1 MKQYKVQAPD
11 GSMLTIEGPEGASDE
26 EVITQAQRLWSEQQ
40 QQTQQQQDTPMP
52 QTMPQQQQQQAEP
65 TVGDKILRQLGL
77 TARMGYE
84 AFTSPA
90 KAVLEAGKTAYNL
103 MTPEGSA
110 KIPSFYGAESQMLS
124 SMGVPEPE
132 TMIER
137 GVQVG
142 GQAML
147 GTAGLAKAAPKIP
160 TVAAEMSRQIP
171 ATGVAGFT
179 SVPVS
184 EITKEMTNSDV
195 AALLAGVGVSV
206 LTASGTA
213 KTIAAVESG
222 KTPLFTIDEVR
233 RRAAQAYQR
242 INDTGVTIKPES
254 TSRMVQNIEQSLK
267 DARMV
272 KNTASGNELT
282 ARIDEVKEILKNNTL
297 DFNTL
302 EKVRGVFN
310 DLRISKDAD
319 IKRLGSTAVAEIDN
333 FISSL
338 SNKDLIAGSEK
349 QLGKAVKE
357 IVSARKDWRNSSRAT
372 ILEDVLNTADARSLD
387 PKASE
392 SELIRRGFINI
403 AADPAKMKLFSTQEQ
418 NIIKSVAN
426 GGSLDNLLSLVARFN
441 PARSQLVTG
450 GTILGATQSPVI
462 AGTVAGTGLAAD
474 LLQGQ
479 LRRRAA
485 EQAVKRIASGQAL
498 RQPLSASER
507 GLLTGIFGQPSQ
519 QEQ

>member
-11 GSMLTIEGPEGASDE
+11 GSMITLEGPEGASDE
-26 EVITQAQRLWSEQQ
+26 EVIAQAQRLWTEQQ
-40 QQTQQQQDTPMP
+40 SAPLAQQQPT
-52 QTMPQQQQQQAEP
+52 QAESSI
-65 TVGDKILRQLGL
+65 GDKMLRQLGL

-103 MTPEGSA
+103 MAPEGSA

-147 GTAGLAKAAPKIP
+147 GTAGLARAAPNIP
-160 TVAAEMSRQIP
+160 AVAGEMGRQIP
-171 ATGVAGFT
+171 AAGAAGLA
-179 SVPVS
+179 SVPAA
-184 EITKEMTNSDV
+184 EITKEMTGSDV
-195 AALLAGVGVSV
+195 AALLAGVGVGAI
-206 LTASGTA
+206 TASGTA
-213 KTIAAVESG
+213 KTIASIEAG
-222 KTPLFTIDEVR
+222 KTPLFTIDQVR

-242 INDTGVTIKPES
+242 INDTGVTLKPES
-254 TSRMVQNIEQSLK
+254 TSKMVANVEQGLK

-272 KNTASGNELT
+272 KGTASANELN
-282 ARIDEVKEILKNNTL
+282 ARVEEVKEILKSNTL

-302 EKVRGVFN
+302 EKARGIMN
-310 DLRISKDAD
+310 DLRISKDPD
-319 IKRLGSTAVAEIDN
+319 IRRLGGVATAEIDN

-338 SNKDLIAGSEK
+338 SGKDLVAGSQKE
-349 QLGKAVKE
+349 LGKAVKE

-372 ILEDVLNTADARSLD
+372 ILEDALNTAEIKALD

-403 AADPAKMKLFSTQEQ
+403 AASPSKMKLFSTQEQ

-426 GGSLDNLLSLVARFN
+426 GGSLDGLLSLVSRFN
-441 PARSQLVTG
+441 PARSQLVAG
-450 GTILGATQSPVI
+450 GTLVGATQSPIAAGVI
-462 AGTVAGTGLAAD
+462 GGTGLAAD
-474 LLQGQ
+474 VLQGQ

-485 EQAVKRIASGQAL
+485 EQAVSRIASGQAL

-507 GLLTGIFGQPSQ
+507 GLFTGIFGPYE

>member
-11 GSMLTIEGPEGASDE
+11 GTMITVEGPEGASDD

-40 QQTQQQQDTPMP
+40 QAP
-52 QTMPQQQQQQAEP
+52 TMPQQQQQQAEP
-65 TVGDKILRQLGL
+65 SLGDKMLRQLGL

-103 MTPEGSA
+103 MAPEGSA

-132 TMIER
+132 TMLER

-147 GTAGLAKAAPKIP
+147 GTAGLARAAPNIP
-160 TVAAEMSRQIP
+160 AVAGEMGRQIP
-171 ATGVAGFT
+171 AAGAAGLA
-179 SVPVS
+179 SVPAA
-184 EITKEMTNSDV
+184 EITKEMTGSDV
-195 AALLAGVGVSV
+195 AALLAGVGVGAI
-206 LTASGTA
+206 TASGTA
-213 KTIAAVESG
+213 KTIASIESG
-222 KTPLFTIDEVR
+222 KTPLFTIDQVR

-254 TSRMVQNIEQSLK
+254 TSKMVSNIEQGLK

-272 KNTASGNELT
+272 KGTATADELN
-282 ARIDEVKEILKNNTL
+282 ARVNEVKEILNSNIL

-302 EKVRGVFN
+302 EKARGIMN
-310 DLRISKDAD
+310 DLRISKDPD
-319 IKRLGSTAVAEIDN
+319 IRRLGGVATAEIDN

-338 SNKDLIAGSEK
+338 SGKDLVAGSEK

-372 ILEDVLNTADARSLD
+372 VLEEALNTAEVKALD

-403 AADPAKMKLFSTQEQ
+403 AASPAKMKLFSTQEQ

-426 GGSLDNLLSLVARFN
+426 GGSLDSLLTLVARFN

>member
-11 GSMLTIEGPEGASDE
+11 GTMITVEGPEGASDD

-40 QQTQQQQDTPMP
+40 QAP
-52 QTMPQQQQQQAEP
+52 TMPQQQQQQAEP
-65 TVGDKILRQLGL
+65 SIGDKMLRQLGL

-103 MTPEGSA
+103 MAPEGSA

-147 GTAGLAKAAPKIP
+147 GTAGLARAAPNIP
-160 TVAAEMSRQIP
+160 AVAGEMGRQIP
-171 ATGVAGFT
+171 AAGAAGLA
-179 SVPVS
+179 SVPAAEV
-184 EITKEMTNSDV
+184 TKEMTGSDL
-195 AALLAGVGVSV
+195 AAALAGVGVGAI
-206 LTASGTA
+206 TASGTA
-213 KTIAAVESG
+213 KTIASIEAG
-222 KTPLFTIDEVR
+222 KTPLYTIDEVR
-233 RRAAQAYQR
+233 RRGSQAYQR

-254 TSRMVQNIEQSLK
+254 TSKMVANVEQGLK

-272 KNTASGNELT
+272 KGTASANELN
-282 ARIDEVKEILKNNTL
+282 ARVEEVKEILKSNTL

-302 EKVRGVFN
+302 EKARGIMN
-310 DLRISKDAD
+310 DLRISKDPD
-319 IKRLGSTAVAEIDN
+319 IRRLGGVATAEIDN
-333 FISSL
+333 FIYSL
-338 SNKDLIAGSEK
+338 SGKDLVAGSQKE
-349 QLGKAVKE
+349 LGRAVKE
-357 IVSARKDWRNSSRAT
+357 IVSARKDWRNSSRANV
-372 ILEDVLNTADARSLD
+372 LEEALETAEARALD

-403 AADPAKMKLFSTQEQ
+403 AASPSKMKLFSTQEQ
-418 NIIKSVAN
+418 NIIKSVAK
-426 GGSLDNLLSLVARFN
+426 GGSLDGLLSFASQFSPLRSKLAAVGTGVAY
-441 PARSQLVTG
+441 
-450 GTILGATQSPVI
+450 TQSPLL
-462 AGTVAGTGLAAD
+462 AGAVGGTGLAAD
-474 LLQGQ
+474 VLQGQ

-485 EQAVKRIASGQAL
+485 EQAVSRIASGQAL

-507 GLLTGIFGQPSQ
+507 GLMTGIFGPFT